1 MSGYIVES
9 ALLTHGLASTTS
21 KQIRQVWK
29 DGWQIAWLESGRL
42 RIGEIDEFCAFRS
55 KAEDLKRINY
65 FSYEEACRNS
75 ASGPLT
81 ASGTMRAAEETG
93 VPCVVTCG
101 IGGIR
106 PGENAEASND
116 ISAMKQSDISL
127 VASAFKDMFDTDC
140 SISAAEQSGI
150 NVCRLT
156 EYWHRGYVIKETA
169 KHSAADAAEPPKAEV
184 FCRKTLYLVPA
195 PESQL
200 INDPEI
206 LEEAVRYG
214 KEAAQNGQAFHP
226 AVNRRIDE
234 LTKGYSSALQL
245 LMLIENIK
253 AAGSLMIRT
262 ETGNRS

>member
-1 MSGYIVES
+1 MSGTIVES
-9 ALLTHGLASTTS
+9 ALLTHGLASIAS
-21 KQIRQVWK
+21 KDIKKDWK
-29 DGWQIAWLESGRL
+29 DGWKIAWLESGRL
-42 RIGEIDEFCAFRS
+42 RVGEVDEFCVFRS
-55 KAEDLKRINY
+55 KAADLKRINY
-65 FSYEEACRNS
+65 FSYEEACRNA

-140 SISAAEQSGI
+140 SISAAEQSSV

-156 EYWHRGYVIKETA
+156 DYWHRGYIFKERA
-169 KHSAADAAEPPKAEV
+169 RQSSADTAEPPKAEEY
-184 FCRKTLYLVPA
+184 RHKTLYLLPA
-195 PESQL
+195 PETQL
-200 INDPEI
+200 INDSEI

-234 LTKGYSSALQL
+234 LTEGYSSVLQL
-245 LMLIENIK
+245 FMLIENIK
-253 AAGSLMIRT
+253 AAEELIIRIQ
-262 ETGNRS
+262 TG